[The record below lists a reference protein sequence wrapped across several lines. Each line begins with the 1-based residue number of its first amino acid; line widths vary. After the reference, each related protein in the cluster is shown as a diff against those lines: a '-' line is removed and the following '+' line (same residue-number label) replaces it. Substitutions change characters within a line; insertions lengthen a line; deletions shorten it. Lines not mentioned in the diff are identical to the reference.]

1 MEPRL
6 SIPSALYIYIYIDL
20 TTKRL
25 QHTLHGCI
33 TNIIRN
39 TTCNSIYMALTGTVV
54 AGTVTGTVLAG
65 TVVAVTGT
73 GTKTGTVCKGANV
86 NDNSHIKL
94 CVFTR
99 SV

>member
-1 MEPRL
+1 
-6 SIPSALYIYIYIDL
+6 
-20 TTKRL
+20 
-25 QHTLHGCI
+25 
-33 TNIIRN
+33 
-39 TTCNSIYMALTGTVV
+39 MALTGTVV

-99 SV
+99 SVYRLGVHELIILYSTQYGNHNHFKYTRR